1 MSTGGSFAPSSLV
14 MSPTWIIS
22 GKWCFVTSMGKASI
36 SLAHTGVIPFR
47 TAASG
52 KPPIPS
58 KRLPIVVAGFVSF
71 IPVQAQEFTL
81 SAAPPLPTRPTS
93 LGLRGGPINPLILE

>member
-14 MSPTWIIS
+14 MSPTWIIP

-58 KRLPIVVAGFVSF
+58 KRLPMVSISFLLSYFAAACTTVRVVL
-71 IPVQAQEFTL
+71 T
-81 SAAPPLPTRPTS
+81 AAWAV
-93 LGLRGGPINPLILE
+93 